1 MKPFHFVEAG
11 CAVCGCLT
19 PQRQLSP
26 LGNFN
31 NYLHLP
37 ERPGVTRREQS
48 CSSDPVEELS
58 GPILAHGCVKI
69 CVDCETSPVNKKLP
83 KNALA
88 LHNWVGEVPPQL
100 KDLSFAERIMIARV
114 RHNRCVIRVKSGRM
128 RMNANA
134 VMFSQPVLKIYNKL
148 PPSKDEMHE
157 ILAFVFTGSAP
168 PTQEDFH
175 RTPLLVRRS
184 KVLAA
189 LEWLKLNHELYI
201 DLEISKE
208 NLDTYAEHDIP
219 VVVDFRRTNT
229 RPEDFVPLS
238 ARSVHDASEEYG
250 TESGE
255 CPFSVHGL
263 AGEEYAKATKS
274 SLKAIALEHVTHDGG
289 VLGIGRSEHPIS
301 MYDSVDAYPGMF
313 PWLFPYGKGGIGHN
327 SHKYKQ
333 GEAFRK
339 KSLLVYHDKRFQMD
353 PYFPMIAFNHKLKA
367 ASTGS
372 KLLAD
377 RSKFNA
383 VKTRL
388 NAINPEVAGDIAD
401 RFAAGEYVKPSTDV
415 EKLCFELIK
424 DLDTVAGLNDVQ
436 EVHAE

>member
-1 MKPFHFVEAG
+1 MLRNKATDRIQDIQFPPKPLSFRQVHRVLSNFCNGMKPFHFVEAG

-37 ERPGVTRREQS
+37 ERPGVTRRERS

-88 LHNWVGEVPPQL
+88 LHNWVG
-100 KDLSFAERIMIARV
+100 ERIMIARV

-263 AGEEYAKATKS
+263 AGEEYAKTTKS

-289 VLGIGRSEHPIS
+289 VLGIGRYLSRVI
-301 MYDSVDAYPGMF
+301 
-313 PWLFPYGKGGIGHN
+313 
-327 SHKYKQ
+327 
-333 GEAFRK
+333 
-339 KSLLVYHDKRFQMD
+339 
-353 PYFPMIAFNHKLKA
+353 
-367 ASTGS
+367 
-372 KLLAD
+372 
-377 RSKFNA
+377 
-383 VKTRL
+383 
-388 NAINPEVAGDIAD
+388 
-401 RFAAGEYVKPSTDV
+401 
-415 EKLCFELIK
+415 
-424 DLDTVAGLNDVQ
+424 
-436 EVHAE
+436 

>member
-1 MKPFHFVEAG
+1 SAGTQGSEQFLSNFCNGMKPFRFVEAG
-11 CAVCGCLT
+11 CAVCDCLT

-31 NYLHLP
+31 DYLHLL

-58 GPILAHGCVKI
+58 GPILAHGCDKI
-69 CVDCETSPVNKKLP
+69 CVDCETALVNKKLP

-100 KDLSFAERIMIARV
+100 KDLTFAERMMIARV

-128 RMNANA
+128 RVNANA
-134 VMFSQPVLKIYNKL
+134 VMFSQPVLEIYNKL

-157 ILAFVFTGSAP
+157 ILVFVFTGSAP

-229 RPEDFVPLS
+229 RPEDSVPLS

-263 AGEEYAKATKS
+263 
-274 SLKAIALEHVTHDGG
+274 
-289 VLGIGRSEHPIS
+289 
-301 MYDSVDAYPGMF
+301 
-313 PWLFPYGKGGIGHN
+313 
-327 SHKYKQ
+327 
-333 GEAFRK
+333 
-339 KSLLVYHDKRFQMD
+339 
-353 PYFPMIAFNHKLKA
+353 
-367 ASTGS
+367 TG
-372 KLLAD
+372 
-377 RSKFNA
+377 
-383 VKTRL
+383 
-388 NAINPEVAGDIAD
+388 
-401 RFAAGEYVKPSTDV
+401 
-415 EKLCFELIK
+415 
-424 DLDTVAGLNDVQ
+424 
-436 EVHAE
+436 